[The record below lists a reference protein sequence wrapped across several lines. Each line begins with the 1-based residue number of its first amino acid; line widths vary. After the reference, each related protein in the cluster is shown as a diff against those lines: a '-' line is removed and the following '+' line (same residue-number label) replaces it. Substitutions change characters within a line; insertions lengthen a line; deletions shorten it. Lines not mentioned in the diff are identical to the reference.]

1 MICDKILK
9 ILALPKTKI
18 IGSLKRVYNP
28 YTLFIPFDCKENFEY
43 LFVTHLTEYQKN
55 RIELRVPF
63 TKEEE
68 TICSFLDS
76 KKQVFA
82 LSSVATSGM
91 TIIPDETTKLIT
103 EKLIKEYP
111 FGTIFVPKD
120 AIITPSAKEE
130 NIIIKEFDKCK
141 SEQFA
146 EVFGQPKKVM
156 N

>member
-1 MICDKILK
+1 MIYDKILK
-9 ILALPKTKI
+9 ILALPKTKV
-18 IGSLKRVYNP
+18 IGDLNRVYNP
-28 YTLFIPFDCKENFEY
+28 YTLFIPFDYNENFDFLLVTY
-43 LFVTHLTEYQKN
+43 LSEYQKN

-68 TICSFLDS
+68 AICTFLDN
-76 KKQVFA
+76 KKQVFG
-82 LSSVATSGM
+82 LSKFATSGM
-91 TIIPDETTKLIT
+91 IIIPDETTKVIT
-103 EKLIKEYP
+103 ASLLNQYP

-120 AIITPSAKEE
+120 AVITPLAKDT

-146 EVFGQPKKVM
+146 EVFGQPKKAM